1 MKANRMMPK
10 NQKILIGIYA
20 VFISAAGLF
29 LLYSILSL
37 PNPFYIIISD
47 STVPTLQIGDIVVIE
62 EVQPQE
68 IGVGSIIAFKPR
80 IKTVADILVH
90 RVTRV
95 DFSDYG
101 TLIYTTKGDAN
112 RLEDASTVT
121 YGDVQGRV
129 LFKVPYLGQ
138 AFSVLANPFVLLIIV
153 FFGIRKYL

>member
-10 NQKILIGIYA
+10 NQKILIGVYA
-20 VFISAAGLF
+20 VFISAAGIF
-29 LLYSILSL
+29 LLQSILYL

-47 STVPTLQIGDIVVIE
+47 SMVPTLQIGDIVVIE

-68 IGVGSIIAFKPR
+68 IGVGSIIAFKPH

-95 DFSDYG
+95 GFSDYG

-112 RLEDASTVT
+112 RLEDPFTVT

-138 AFSVLANPFVLLIIV
+138 AFSLLANPFVLLIIV
-153 FFGIRKYL
+153 FFGMRKYM